1 MRLPVAKVQIWWLE
15 FEREEF
21 ALLRLLLHGVEPLP
35 AAGLRG
41 VLVDP
46 VAHVHLRLI
55 LGGLAEIVQLLARLD
70 EGRVEDGDVFDRV
83 AGIM

>member
-1 MRLPVAKVQIWWLE
+1 M
-15 FEREEF
+15 
-21 ALLRLLLHGVEPLP
+21 
-35 AAGLRG
+35 
-41 VLVDP
+41 DP

-70 EGRVEDGDVFDRV
+70 KGRVEDGDVFDRV